1 MVKRKSSASEATPSP
16 ELAALMASGSAALA
30 SEHGYSCVESAD
42 FRPDRQSNSSRSAPA
57 TYPAALRSTLTQVW
71 CNRRSSGSSGRSS
84 SGRSSA
90 TPAEASTPAEP
101 DVYVAASGGKVDAVV
116 AALKA
121 NPALLNVKKSGGIFD
136 SRTLLHCRH
145 A

>member
-1 MVKRKSSASEATPSP
+1 
-16 ELAALMASGSAALA
+16 MASGSAALA

-57 TYPAALRSTLTQVW
+57 TYPVALYSANATQVW

-101 DVYVAASGGKVDAVV
+101 DVYVAASSGKVDAVV

-121 NPALLNVKKSGGIFD
+121 NPALLNAKKTGGIFD